1 MTRRAARTDD
11 NHEAI
16 VTAFRRCGVSV
27 TSLAAIGK
35 GVPDLL
41 CATKR
46 ATWLTEVKDGDK
58 SPSARRLTPDQVAW
72 HGSWPQPVYI
82 ASSVEDV
89 PRIIALAH
97 RAQEWAAA

>member
-1 MTRRAARTDD
+1 MTRRAARIDA

-27 TSLAAIGK
+27 QSLADTGR

-46 ATWLTEVKDGDK
+46 AMWLTEVKDGAK
-58 SPSARRLTPDQVAW
+58 PPSARRLTPDQAEW
-72 HGSWPQPVYI
+72 HRKWPQPVYI
-82 ASSVEDV
+82 ATSVEDV

-97 RAQEWAAA
+97 RAQEWGK

>member
-11 NHEAI
+11 NHAA
-16 VTAFRRCGVSV
+16 VVAAFRRCGVTV
-27 TSLAAIGK
+27 QSLAGVGA

-46 ATWLTEVKDGDK
+46 AMWLTEVKDGAK
-58 SPSARRLTPDQVAW
+58 VPSARRLTHDQVDW
-72 HGSWPQPVYI
+72 HGKWPQPVYI
-82 ASSVEDV
+82 AGSIEDV

-97 RAQEWAAA
+97 KAGEWGK